1 MIEAVTNDL
10 VFALRL
16 ADLADEITNIG
27 FHARDYAV
35 RTKDDGSPV
44 TDVDV
49 RVEEALA
56 GQIEPEHPRDGFL
69 SEELG
74 QVRTQGGTQRTW
86 VVDGIDGTSA
96 FIAGGPTWGT
106 LIALVQDDE
115 VKLGIASSPG
125 LQRRWWASRGGGA
138 WTGELTPSG
147 FASESVRLAVSARRM
162 KPRGSVLPPEGL
174 LSGWRDQAVRR
185 AASFLSPPGAP
196 GHGPLLVAAGEI
208 EVSVYLAGGPW
219 DHAPFVVL
227 VEEAGGEFS
236 DLWGGR
242 RIDTATAIFSNGL
255 AHRDVRAEVMVAA
268 PDRPQ
273 PDDAP

>member
-1 MIEAVTNDL
+1 MIEAVTDDL

-16 ADLADEITNIG
+16 ADLADEITNTA
-27 FHARDYAV
+27 FRARDYAV
-35 RTKDDGSPV
+35 RAKDDGSPV

-49 RVEEALA
+49 QVEEALA
-56 GQIEPEHPRDGFL
+56 ARIGTEHPRDGFL

-74 QVRTQGGTQRTW
+74 KVRTQGGTQRTW
-86 VVDGIDGTSA
+86 VVDGIDGTSG
-96 FIAGGPTWGT
+96 FMAGAPTWGT

-115 VKLGIASSPG
+115 VTLGIASSPG

-138 WTGELTPSG
+138 WSGELSPSR
-147 FASESVRLAVSARRM
+147 FASEPTRLAVSARRQ
-162 KPRGSVLPPEGL
+162 KPRGAVLPQEGR

-185 AASFLSPPGAP
+185 AAGFLSHPGRP
-196 GHGPLLVAAGEI
+196 GHGPLLVSAGEI
-208 EVSVYLAGGPW
+208 EASVHLAGGPW
-219 DHAPFVVL
+219 DNAPFVVL

-255 AHRDVRAEVMVAA
+255 VHRDVRAEVMVGAPWRAA
-268 PDRPQ
+268 PDS
-273 PDDAP
+273 

>member
-1 MIEAVTNDL
+1 MDDL

-16 ADLADEITNIG
+16 ADLADEMTNTG
-27 FHARDYAV
+27 FHAGDYAV

-44 TDVDV
+44 TGVDV

-56 GQIEPEHPRDGFL
+56 GQIETEHPRDGFL

-74 QVRTQGGTQRTW
+74 QVRTQGGMQRTW

-96 FIAGGPTWGT
+96 FIEGGPTWGT

-115 VKLGIASSPG
+115 VELGIASSPG

-147 FASESVRLAVSARRM
+147 LASEPVRLAVSARRL
-162 KPRGSVLPPEGL
+162 KPRGAVLPPEGR

-185 AASFLSPPGAP
+185 AARCLSSAGPP

-208 EVSVYLAGGPW
+208 EVAVHLAGGPW

-242 RIDTATAIFSNGL
+242 RIDTATAIYSNGL
-255 AHRDVRAEVMVAA
+255 VHRDVRAEVITAA
-268 PDRPQ
+268 SGPPSPTTLR
-273 PDDAP
+273 